1 MVQNALGLIE
11 IVGLAA
17 ALEAADAALKAAN
30 VQLIGYEMTKGG
42 GMVVIKLTGN
52 VGAVS
57 AAVQAGK
64 AAGSKVNKVFATHI
78 IPRPHETLSGIVT
91 TKDTVGFKE
100 KKNSVVEKEKSEE
113 IQKDKEIVA
122 VDELQLEVQEEIEA
136 AEKKKIAPSEQ
147 LPVAE
152 QPKKV
157 SGYCNICGDP
167 ACPRVKGDPKITC
180 IHYDRNNKEAE

>member
-1 MVQNALGLIE
+1 MVKNALGLIE

-30 VQLIGYEMTKGG
+30 VELLGYEMTKGG
-42 GMVVIKLTGN
+42 GMVVIKLSGN

-64 AAGSKVNKVFATHI
+64 TAGSKVNKVFATHI
-78 IPRPHETLSGIVT
+78 IPRPHEQLTGIVT
-91 TKDTVGFKE
+91 TKDTVGYKVKTDSLLEE
-100 KKNSVVEKEKSEE
+100 KLGETETEKEAV
-113 IQKDKEIVA
+113 VA
-122 VDELQLEVQEEIEA
+122 DELQLEVQEEIEA
-136 AEKKKIAPSEQ
+136 AEKKTIEQNEQ
-147 LPVAE
+147 LQDIE
-152 QPKKV
+152 QPKKTA
-157 SGYCNICGDP
+157 GYCNLCGDP

>member
-30 VQLIGYEMTKGG
+30 VELIGYEMAKGG

-57 AAVQAGK
+57 AAIQAGK
-64 AAGSKVNKVFATHI
+64 SAGSKVNKVIATHI

-100 KKNSVVEKEKSEE
+100 KKSLVIEKEKAEE
-113 IQKDKEIVA
+113 NQKNTELAA

-136 AEKKKIAPSEQ
+136 AEKKKIEPSEQ
-147 LPVAE
+147 LPMGME
-152 QPKKV
+152 PKKV

-180 IHYDRNNKEAE
+180 IHYDRKNKEAE

>member
-57 AAVQAGK
+57 AAIQAGK
-64 AAGSKVNKVFATHI
+64 TAGSKVNKVFATHI
-78 IPRPHETLSGIVT
+78 IPRPHDTLSGIVT

-100 KKNSVVEKEKSEE
+100 KKSLVEKEKSEE

-122 VDELQLEVQEEIEA
+122 IDELQLEVQEEIET
-136 AEKKKIAPSEQ
+136 AEKKKIEPSEQ
-147 LPVAE
+147 LPTE
-152 QPKKV
+152 QPKKI

>member
-17 ALEAADAALKAAN
+17 ALEATDAALKAAN
-30 VQLIGYEMTKGG
+30 VELIGYEKTKGG
-42 GMVVIKLTGN
+42 GMVVIKLSGN
-52 VGAVS
+52 VGAVT

-64 AAGSKVNKVFATHI
+64 TAGSKVNKVYATHI
-78 IPRPHETLSGIVT
+78 IPRPNDQLSGILL
-91 TKDTVGFKE
+91 TKETVGLKE
-100 KKNSVVEKEKSEE
+100 KKNVIVEETP
-113 IQKDKEIVA
+113 KEIGVEEKTIP
-122 VDELQLEVQEEIEA
+122 VDELQLAVQEEIEA
-136 AEKKKIAPSEQ
+136 GKKTLELSEQ
-147 LPVAE
+147 LPIAE